1 MDTRRKLTYYVHP
14 DDYVGDKLLCDELN
28 SLGKS
33 EKSRLLR
40 AATLAGLALYM
51 QDKRIPYMLSELLS
65 DNTSMD
71 EIYTVISSVKPD
83 VNQEVRSYASIVSL
97 LEQVLSKLN
106 GSDSLV
112 NNQQGSQE
120 EHDVIDSDA
129 EETKRNA
136 QSMFN
141 IRG

>member
-14 DDYVGDKLLCDELN
+14 EDYAGDKLLCDELN

-40 AATLAGLALYM
+40 AATLAGLALYK

-71 EIYTVISSVKPD
+71 EINKVISSVKPD
-83 VNQEVRSYASIVSL
+83 VSQDFLSSSTIISL
-97 LEQVLSKLN
+97 LEQVLDRINS
-106 GSDSLV
+106 SDSV
-112 NNQQGSQE
+112 KSNQKDSHI
-120 EHDVIDSDA
+120 EHHIVDVDA

-141 IRG
+141 IKS

>member
-14 DDYVGDKLLCDELN
+14 DDYAGDKLLCDELN

>member
-14 DDYVGDKLLCDELN
+14 EDYAGDKLLCDELN

-40 AATLAGLALYM
+40 AATLAGLALYK

-65 DNTSMD
+65 DDTTMD
-71 EIYTVISSVKPD
+71 EISKVISSVKPD
-83 VNQEVRSYASIVSL
+83 MNQDVISSSPIVLL
-97 LEQVLSKLN
+97 LEQVLDKLN
-106 GSDSLV
+106 GTDSITS
-112 NNQQGSQE
+112 NQKDSQE
-120 EHDVIDSDA
+120 VHHVVDVEA

-141 IRG
+141 IKN

>member
-14 DDYVGDKLLCDELN
+14 DDYAGDKLLCDELN

-40 AATLAGLALYM
+40 AATLAGFALYM

-83 VNQEVRSYASIVSL
+83 VNHEVRSHASIVTL

-112 NNQQGSQE
+112 NNEHGSQE
-120 EHDVIDSDA
+120 EHNVIDSDA